1 MKIADVDQQQVDELK
16 QLIYRNNVTLSILQE
31 LLDFLPDC
39 EYQLINFMI
48 EQGVW
53 QGAKPT
59 FPPDYSEG
67 TVELGLFLYWLN
79 NPGQL
84 NLQQFTPAEQ
94 LAIALLILGLDELLP
109 ATNMTAPNAAYFNN
123 NELIYTDGGV
133 LSTKKYATYDQGWF
147 FAFLNLIE
155 SVMRTLWYNGGV
167 FPATKPPRIPLKGA
181 VTNMVNIAILG
192 DWGTGDATAQAVM
205 SAVTALKPDYIVH
218 VGDVYYAGT
227 PSAAT
232 PNSSYYFALG
242 EETANL
248 LNVWP
253 SAYAGKSFTLNSNHE
268 MYSGANGYFYEALKA
283 QVNGTGSVFSAQEG
297 SSCFTLQYGGW
308 TILCLDTAFM
318 SSCIDAFMSGSIGG
332 SSGTQGKWI
341 QSLGLDPAKTIVLTH
356 HNGFA
361 PDCSSASPLW
371 AEIRGALNGDPYAWY
386 WGHVHNGIVYNAP
399 ITIPAVPRQPGLT
412 TNTLTRCL
420 GHAALPY
427 GIATLNKSTV
437 AWNATNAQPAPSKEL
452 YNGFAVLTLTMNSS
466 GQMTGIFENFYDL
479 SPNKQPVWTKKIF

>member
-1 MKIADVDQQQVDELK
+1 MEIADQQQVDEIK
-16 QLIYRNNVTLSILQE
+16 QLINRDAVTLSILKE
-31 LLDFLPDC
+31 LIDFLPDC
-39 EYQLINFMI
+39 EYQLISFMI

-53 QGAKPT
+53 QGAKPV

-84 NLQQFTPAEQ
+84 DLSQFSPSEQ
-94 LAIALLILGLDELLP
+94 VAISFLILGLYELLP
-109 ATNMTAPNAAYFNN
+109 ATNMTDANAAFFKN

-155 SVMRTLWYNGGV
+155 SVMRNLWYNGGV
-167 FPATKPPRIPLKGA
+167 FPTTKPPRIPLAGA
-181 VTNMVNIAILG
+181 VPNTVSIAILG
-192 DWGTGDATAQAVM
+192 DWGTGDATARAVM
-205 SAVTALKPDYIVH
+205 AAVTSLKPDYIVH

-227 PSAAT
+227 PNVSS
-232 PNSSYYFALG
+232 PNSSHYFALG
-242 EETANL
+242 EETINL
-248 LNVWP
+248 LDVWP
-253 SAYAGKSFTLNSNHE
+253 SSYAGRSFTLNSNHE
-268 MYSGANGYFYEALKA
+268 MYSGANGYFFEALRA
-283 QVNGTGSVFSAQEG
+283 QVNGKGSFFSAQEG

-308 TILCLDTAFM
+308 TILGLDTAFM
-318 SSCIDAFMSGSIGG
+318 SSCIDAFMTGSIGG
-332 SSGTQGKWI
+332 SAGTQGQWI
-341 QSLGLDPAKTIVLTH
+341 QSMGLNPATTIVLTH

-371 AEIRGALNGDPYAWY
+371 AEIRSALKGDPFAWY

-399 ITIPAVPRQPGLT
+399 ITIPSIPKQPGLT

-427 GIATLNKSTV
+427 GIAALNKNTV
-437 AWNATNAQPAPSKEL
+437 AWNETNAQPAPSKEL
-452 YNGFAVLTLTMNSS
+452 YNGFAVLTLTTDGARQLN
-466 GQMTGIFENFYDL
+466 GITESFYDL
-479 SPNKQPVWTKKIF
+479 STNKPVWTKKLL